1 MMLATMTPQP
11 SQGAAA
17 EVALAEWD
25 RVVVDTSA
33 NCGGW
38 SIASDPA
45 AQALTASLK
54 NKVELRSNLKGLEIE
69 TTSFVGKV
77 VVGPLTIAIRPK
89 IGLVPLAQLLRYAY
103 GLRDVETFDETAS
116 ATTQHGF
123 QELLIH
129 LLVTEVEELVQRGLA
144 RAYLPF
150 ADNLDRPRGRLDI
163 ATIVRRSGI
172 REARLPCKFYE
183 RHVDW
188 ELNKVLLAGLRTAA
202 KFAVDR
208 NLRHRVHRI
217 AAAFDG
223 VDARTTVRVAD
234 IDKAARS
241 LSRLTAAYRPALVLV
256 RLLIEMSG
264 IELEGQSSLANVAG
278 YLFDMN
284 KFYQR
289 LLSRFFHE
297 NLTNLSIQDEY
308 SLNDIFAYA
317 SAPNPRRQRVPK
329 PRPDF
334 AAFHRKVLLGFLD
347 AKYRDLWEK
356 DLPPDW
362 LYQLSIYALAS
373 PNHQSVMLYA
383 TMSAEAR
390 QAKIEVRSPYLL
402 NSNSL
407 ASVVLRPVDLGRLAE
422 LTIPANSNKLRAARQ
437 QYASELVSSF

>member
-1 MMLATMTPQP
+1 M
-11 SQGAAA
+11 
-17 EVALAEWD
+17 
-25 RVVVDTSA
+25 
-33 NCGGW
+33 
-38 SIASDPA
+38 
-45 AQALTASLK
+45 
-54 NKVELRSNLKGLEIE
+54 
-69 TTSFVGKV
+69 
-77 VVGPLTIAIRPK
+77 
-89 IGLVPLAQLLRYAY
+89 
-103 GLRDVETFDETAS
+103 
-116 ATTQHGF
+116 
-123 QELLIH
+123 
-129 LLVTEVEELVQRGLA
+129 
-144 RAYLPF
+144 
-150 ADNLDRPRGRLDI
+150 
-163 ATIVRRSGI
+163 
-172 REARLPCKFYE
+172 
-183 RHVDW
+183 
-188 ELNKVLLAGLRTAA
+188 
-202 KFAVDR
+202 
-208 NLRHRVHRI
+208 
-217 AAAFDG
+217 
-223 VDARTTVRVAD
+223 
-234 IDKAARS
+234 
-241 LSRLTAAYRPALVLV
+241 
-256 RLLIEMSG
+256 
-264 IELEGQSSLANVAG
+264 ANVAG